1 MLWSE
6 IHFIDKTGK
15 LIEKGT
21 YYNKTSMQVYEKLQ
35 NKHYYLLITEKEA
48 QLVKDAYDEGV
59 KRGFYISYYT
69 KLLEPM
75 NWQSPCPKASLLRLS
90 SAPS

>member
-21 YYNKTSMQVYEKLQ
+21 YYTMQVYEKLQ

-48 QLVKDAYDEGV
+48 QLVKDDYDEGV
-59 KRGFYISYYT
+59 KRDFYISYYT

-75 NWQSPCPKASLLRLS
+75 NWHPPCPKASLPRLS
-90 SAPS
+90 STPS

>member
-21 YYNKTSMQVYEKLQ
+21 YYNKTSMQVCEKLQ
-35 NKHYYLLITEKEA
+35 NKHYYLLITEK
-48 QLVKDAYDEGV
+48 KPSWS
-59 KRGFYISYYT
+59 RM
-69 KLLEPM
+69 PM
-75 NWQSPCPKASLLRLS
+75 MKASSRASTSATIPS
-90 SAPS
+90 SLP

>member
-48 QLVKDAYDEGV
+48 RLVKDANDEGV

-75 NWQSPCPKASLLRLS
+75 NWQSPYPKASLPWLS
-90 SAPS
+90 STPS

>member
-1 MLWSE
+1 MLWSK

-35 NKHYYLLITEKEA
+35 NKHYYPLITEKEA
-48 QLVKDAYDEGV
+48 QLVKDA
-59 KRGFYISYYT
+59 
-69 KLLEPM
+69 
-75 NWQSPCPKASLLRLS
+75 
-90 SAPS
+90 